1 MRSYRVS
8 EDPIGRHNRHMS
20 SEGALQM
27 KMRAKTAASICKT
40 KNTHDPWQP
49 AGARK
54 KKKKKKQMVFSQ
66 ILKEMAG

>member
-1 MRSYRVS
+1 M
-8 EDPIGRHNRHMS
+8 GRHNRHMS

-27 KMRAKTAASICKT
+27 KMRAETAASICKT

-54 KKKKKKQMVFSQ
+54 KKKTDGLFPDPQGDGWLMTS
-66 ILKEMAG
+66 